1 MAIEAVPQQY
11 SENMKKWK
19 EASDKEIP
27 GCHIEKK
34 GERVLV
40 TIPKNR
46 GKDDDKVL
54 VFPANEIKKLL
65 QDIYMS

>member
-1 MAIEAVPQQY
+1 MAITELKPEQNEMINNWKKSAEA
-11 SENMKKWK
+11 
-19 EASDKEIP
+19 EIP

-40 TIPKNR
+40 TIPKTR
-46 GKDDDKVL
+46 GEKKVL
-54 VFPANEIKKLL
+54 VFSANEVKKLI